1 MKNEILN
8 QLDTA
13 WTGKPFLWFPML
25 DSTNEYGKKLG
36 MKETVHGTLIVA
48 DGQTSGKGRR
58 GRLWESPV
66 GENLYMSLCVEPEFP
81 AERTAGLTLVMALA
95 VSEAIREV
103 TGMNAGIKWPN
114 DLVIRGKKIC
124 GILTEL
130 CFRGNTPVVVI
141 GVGINVNSTKFPE
154 GLDQTAGS
162 LILEAGKEICRE
174 QLLAAVLD
182 KFEAF
187 YGQYEKTQDLTL
199 LRESYESRLVNIG
212 KEVCVLD
219 PKGSFCAVSEGIT
232 KTGSLIVVR
241 QDGVRQEISSGEVS
255 VRGIYGYV

>member
-1 MKNEILN
+1 MK
-8 QLDTA
+8 QLLLDRPDKA
-13 WTGKPFLWFPML
+13 WTGKPNFWFPML

-36 MKETVHGTLIVA
+36 MTQKVHGTVIVA
-48 DGQTSGKGRR
+48 DGQSSGKGRR
-58 GRLWESPV
+58 GRVWESPA

-81 AERTAGLTLVMALA
+81 AECAAGLTLVMALA
-95 VSEAIREV
+95 VSEAVREV
-103 TGMNAGIKWPN
+103 TGLEAGIKWPN
-114 DLVIRGKKIC
+114 DLVSRGRKIC

-130 CFRGNTPVVVI
+130 CFRDGIAVVII

-154 GLDQTAGS
+154 TLAQTASS
-162 LILEAGKEICRE
+162 LRLETGKEICRE

-187 YGQYEKTQDLTL
+187 YEQYEKTQDLTL

-219 PKGSFCAVSEGIT
+219 PKGSYSAVSEGIT
-232 KTGSLIVVR
+232 KTGSLIVAR
-241 QDGVRQEISSGEVS
+241 QDGTRQEISSGEVS